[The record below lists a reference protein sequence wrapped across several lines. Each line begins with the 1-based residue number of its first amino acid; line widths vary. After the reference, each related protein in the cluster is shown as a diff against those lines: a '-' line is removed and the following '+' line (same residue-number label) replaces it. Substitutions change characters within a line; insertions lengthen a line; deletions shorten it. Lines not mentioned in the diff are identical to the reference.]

1 LSTGKVV
8 PKSRETAVADTTAL
22 QTPGAVRV
30 VDDQPVFVSPEPSMN
45 TLRVQQVSQSF
56 LQVGAL
62 IVELGERLVMRE
74 EY

>member
-1 LSTGKVV
+1 
-8 PKSRETAVADTTAL
+8 
-22 QTPGAVRV
+22 
-30 VDDQPVFVSPEPSMN
+30 MN